1 MLNIQIEVKSL
12 SHKDERQAANSFV
25 SRHDAFTGAWTG
37 EKTGSHFQIKR
48 VFRSDCALPHNT
60 QGRCMRSCL
69 LMDQIFGLEKKMAA
83 IFMLCFSIWY
93 DTLYASLCTRVG
105 QSYSWPVLAGWRHDG
120 VHNRLKWKTSCT
132 LSLMTFNC
140 KTKPLCERLAHRYQR
155 YSPLRRWKKK
165 SLSAITICIYG
176 WSSAVVSFSFYLN
189 TVHANVFREI
199 NCLVQLILVL
209 TSYT

>member
-25 SRHDAFTGAWTG
+25 SRHDAFTGAWRG
-37 EKTGSHFQIKR
+37 GRNRLSFSNQKGFQIWLCAPTQHSGQ
-48 VFRSDCALPHNT
+48 VHAQLLAHGSDIWPW
-60 QGRCMRSCL
+60 
-69 LMDQIFGLEKKMAA
+69 EKMAA
-83 IFMLCFSIWY
+83 IFTLCFSIWY

-155 YSPLRRWKKK
+155 YSPLRQWKKK
-165 SLSAITICIYG
+165 SLSAIKICIYG

-199 NCLVQLILVL
+199 DRLVQLILVL

>member
-1 MLNIQIEVKSL
+1 MEGGGGKNRL
-12 SHKDERQAANSFV
+12 SFSNQK
-25 SRHDAFTGAWTG
+25 G
-37 EKTGSHFQIKR
+37 FQIWLCAPTQHSGQ
-48 VFRSDCALPHNT
+48 VHAQLLAHGSDIWPW
-60 QGRCMRSCL
+60 
-69 LMDQIFGLEKKMAA
+69 EKMAA

-165 SLSAITICIYG
+165 SLSAIKICIYG

-199 NCLVQLILVL
+199 DRLVQLILVL
-209 TSYT
+209 TSYM